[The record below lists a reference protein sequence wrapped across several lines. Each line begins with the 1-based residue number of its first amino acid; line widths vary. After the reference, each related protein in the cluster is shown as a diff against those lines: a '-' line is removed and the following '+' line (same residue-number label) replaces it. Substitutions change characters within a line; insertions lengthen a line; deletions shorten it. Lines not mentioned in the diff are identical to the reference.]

1 MDVQQLATERSEL
14 LARKHRGEK
23 LSPGEQKRLEILTAS
38 LKEALPPI
46 SPGEFE
52 VLLERTKEVESIR
65 ERARERRRRL
75 GLG

>member
-1 MDVQQLATERSEL
+1 MDVRQLATERSEL

-23 LSPGEQKRLEILTAS
+23 LSPDEQQRLEVLTAR

-46 SPGEFE
+46 SPGELE
-52 VLLERTKEVESIR
+52 VLLEMTGEVESIR

-75 GLG
+75 GTK